1 MLVLIFRDSIQSA
14 QQVIGVDDDESAGP
28 VGELVENL
36 LVVAGARREL
46 RNDGAGLRGGIVQIR
61 VGAIASGPPP
71 PAPSCPPAGLPSASS
86 STAATSDPATAVPAA
101 SSSTTAATTTR
112 TLRWKRTRLSKDRQV
127 KDWLRRICTGIVK
140 CGGNE
145 RRGCGASRGRHGT
158 AGRARHIRGHQS
170 PNVDGIDGNV

>member
-46 RNDGAGLRGGIVQIR
+46 RNDGAGLRVGIVQIR
-61 VGAIASGPPP
+61 VGAIASGPA
-71 PAPSCPPAGLPSASS
+71 PASASG
-86 STAATSDPATAVPAA
+86 STAGFPASTGRSAAPLPA
-101 SSSTTAATTTR
+101 AATTTR

-158 AGRARHIRGHQS
+158 AGRARHIRSYHS
-170 PNVDGIDGNV
+170 PNVDVIDGIV